1 MRTGYRVAL
10 AQLAQGRG
18 YQELNKHRGA
28 LRGTPG
34 SRVHL
39 QEVHTDYN
47 YTRHNFTGYFLLPR
61 TRALIEARTAMV
73 LVEPTLQLKQEPPR
87 CPSVT
92 PRTSKSGVSSGTP
105 FSGSLARE
113 ASSIGTPV

>member
-1 MRTGYRVAL
+1 MRTGYLVAL

-18 YQELNKHRGA
+18 YQELNKHGGA

-47 YTRHNFTGYFLLPR
+47 YTRHNFTGYFPLPR
-61 TRALIEARTAMV
+61 TRALIEARTAKVPAGDAALFKERGVFWDPV
-73 LVEPTLQLKQEPPR
+73 LR
-87 CPSVT
+87 
-92 PRTSKSGVSSGTP
+92 
-105 FSGSLARE
+105 
-113 ASSIGTPV
+113 

>member
-1 MRTGYRVAL
+1 MRTGYLVAL

-47 YTRHNFTGYFLLPR
+47 YTRHNFTGYFPLPR
-61 TRALIEARTAMV
+61 TRALIEVRTAKVPVVYAALLKGRGIFQGPV
-73 LVEPTLQLKQEPPR
+73 LR
-87 CPSVT
+87 
-92 PRTSKSGVSSGTP
+92 
-105 FSGSLARE
+105 
-113 ASSIGTPV
+113 